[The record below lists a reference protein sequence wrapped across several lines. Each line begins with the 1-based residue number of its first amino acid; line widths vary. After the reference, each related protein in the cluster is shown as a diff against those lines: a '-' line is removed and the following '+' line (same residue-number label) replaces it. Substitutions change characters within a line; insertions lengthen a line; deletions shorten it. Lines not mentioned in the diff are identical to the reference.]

1 MEAMEE
7 SVCAAEQSNCVFTAE
22 HLLSRGVK
30 ISEQNCHL
38 SLESASFVR
47 QRGSF

>member
-30 ISEQNCHL
+30 FLNRIVTCL
-38 SLESASFVR
+38 
-47 QRGSF
+47 